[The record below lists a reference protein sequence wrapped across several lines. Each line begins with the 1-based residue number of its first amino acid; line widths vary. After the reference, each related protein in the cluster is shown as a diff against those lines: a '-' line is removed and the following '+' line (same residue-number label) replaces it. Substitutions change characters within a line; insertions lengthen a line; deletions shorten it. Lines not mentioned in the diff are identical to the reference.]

1 MDELGVRNKE
11 IINKGKGVTYNVY
24 DSENELAM
32 EIRSH
37 SFVIHQSEWATI
49 EKGLIQRANLLDL
62 IYKDIYGEQ
71 LLIKNNIIPAELV
84 F

>member
-1 MDELGVRNKE
+1 
-11 IINKGKGVTYNVY
+11 
-24 DSENELAM
+24 M

-37 SFVIHQSEWATI
+37 SFVIHQSEWTTI

-71 LLIKNNIIPAELV
+71 LLLINNIIPAELV
-84 F
+84 FNNSGFKTLF

>member
-1 MDELGVRNKE
+1 
-11 IINKGKGVTYNVY
+11 
-24 DSENELAM
+24 M

-71 LLIKNNIIPAELV
+71 LLIKIILFQRTSFNNSG

>member
-1 MDELGVRNKE
+1 
-11 IINKGKGVTYNVY
+11 
-24 DSENELAM
+24 M

-71 LLIKNNIIPAELV
+71 LLIKNNIPAELLIIRV
-84 F
+84 LRPCFDIHKRNFTNFHF

>member
-1 MDELGVRNKE
+1 
-11 IINKGKGVTYNVY
+11 
-24 DSENELAM
+24 M

-62 IYKDIYGEQ
+62 YKDIYGEQ
-71 LLIKNNIIPAELV
+71 LLIKKILFQRN
-84 F
+84 

>member
-1 MDELGVRNKE
+1 
-11 IINKGKGVTYNVY
+11 
-24 DSENELAM
+24 M

-71 LLIKNNIIPAELV
+71 LLLKKYYSSGTSFNNSG

>member
-1 MDELGVRNKE
+1 M
-11 IINKGKGVTYNVY
+11 
-24 DSENELAM
+24 
-32 EIRSH
+32 
-37 SFVIHQSEWATI
+37 ATI

-84 F
+84 FNNSGFKTLF

>member
-1 MDELGVRNKE
+1 
-11 IINKGKGVTYNVY
+11 
-24 DSENELAM
+24 M

-62 IYKDIYGEQ
+62 IYKDIYGESC
-71 LLIKNNIIPAELV
+71 
-84 F
+84 

>member
-1 MDELGVRNKE
+1 
-11 IINKGKGVTYNVY
+11 
-24 DSENELAM
+24 M

-37 SFVIHQSEWATI
+37 SFVIHQSEWTTI

-71 LLIKNNIIPAELV
+71 LLIKIIL
-84 F
+84 FQRN

>member
-1 MDELGVRNKE
+1 
-11 IINKGKGVTYNVY
+11 
-24 DSENELAM
+24 M

-37 SFVIHQSEWATI
+37 SFVIHQSEWTTI

-71 LLIKNNIIPAELV
+71 LLIKIIIPAELV
-84 F
+84 LIIRFLRPCFDILQKEFHQLSL

>member
-1 MDELGVRNKE
+1 
-11 IINKGKGVTYNVY
+11 
-24 DSENELAM
+24 M

-84 F
+84 FYNSVLRPCFDILQRNFTNFHF

>member
-1 MDELGVRNKE
+1 M
-11 IINKGKGVTYNVY
+11 
-24 DSENELAM
+24 
-32 EIRSH
+32 
-37 SFVIHQSEWATI
+37 ATI

-71 LLIKNNIIPAELV
+71 LLIKKYYSSGTSFNNSGFKTL

>member
-1 MDELGVRNKE
+1 
-11 IINKGKGVTYNVY
+11 
-24 DSENELAM
+24 M

-71 LLIKNNIIPAELV
+71 LLIKIIL
-84 F
+84 FQRN

>member
-1 MDELGVRNKE
+1 
-11 IINKGKGVTYNVY
+11 
-24 DSENELAM
+24 M

-37 SFVIHQSEWATI
+37 SFVIHQSATI

-71 LLIKNNIIPAELV
+71 LN
-84 F
+84 

>member
-1 MDELGVRNKE
+1 
-11 IINKGKGVTYNVY
+11 
-24 DSENELAM
+24 M

-49 EKGLIQRANLLDL
+49 EKGLIQANLLDL

-71 LLIKNNIIPAELV
+71 LLIKIIL
-84 F
+84 FQRN

>member
-1 MDELGVRNKE
+1 MFMTQK
-11 IINKGKGVTYNVY
+11 T
-24 DSENELAM
+24 SSAM

-71 LLIKNNIIPAELV
+71 LLIKIYIIPAELV
-84 F
+84 LIRVFKTLF

>member
-1 MDELGVRNKE
+1 
-11 IINKGKGVTYNVY
+11 
-24 DSENELAM
+24 M

-71 LLIKNNIIPAELV
+71 LLIKIILFQRTSFNNSGFLDLV
-84 F
+84 LIYYKRNFTNFHF

>member
-1 MDELGVRNKE
+1 
-11 IINKGKGVTYNVY
+11 
-24 DSENELAM
+24 M

-71 LLIKNNIIPAELV
+71 LLIKIILFQRSLIIRVLRPCFDILQISPT
-84 F
+84 FTFSM

>member
-1 MDELGVRNKE
+1 
-11 IINKGKGVTYNVY
+11 
-24 DSENELAM
+24 M

-37 SFVIHQSEWATI
+37 SFVIHQSEWTTI

-62 IYKDIYGEQ
+62 IYKDIYGE
-71 LLIKNNIIPAELV
+71 LLIKKYSSGTS